1 MLDHAEPAGSGCQT
15 RGIGNRFAPLLCRCF
30 LAVPPLLFVLF
41 LWPKMWL
48 IQLLRPVDGDVSAAN
63 SGIPRPAG
71 WRAISSRRF
80 AEWFLPD
87 RSPN

>member
-1 MLDHAEPAGSGCQT
+1 VAAQT

-63 SGIPRPAG
+63 SSIPRPGRMASDIVAAICRVVSAG
-71 WRAISSRRF
+71 SF
-80 AEWFLPD
+80 T
-87 RSPN
+87 